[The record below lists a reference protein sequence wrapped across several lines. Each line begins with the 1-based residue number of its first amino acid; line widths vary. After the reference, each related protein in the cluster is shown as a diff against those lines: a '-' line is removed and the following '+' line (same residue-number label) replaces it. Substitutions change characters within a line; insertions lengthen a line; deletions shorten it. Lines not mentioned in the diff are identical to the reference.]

1 MVTQAVTT
9 HKRPGADRNESLVE
23 GSQQGSGSVALLL
36 PTKYENVKQIS
47 IKLQN
52 ILRQL
57 SL

>member
-9 HKRPGADRNESLVE
+9 HKRPGDDRNESLVE

-52 ILRQL
+52 IHRQL
-57 SL
+57 LL